1 MTSSWPLVLQ
11 AILAFSTVA
20 LLVRRLHNSYVSGCA
35 YAREFSKIDC
45 VQQRGQEAAANRPMT
60 YNPARTCYRILGF
73 TILAVSSLLMLSWAP
88 VHASG
93 SPKPTRSLKRRVHRY
108 RGVPTYAD
116 PTNGDNAQFDDPV
129 VRQAAI
135 DALGRQNGSVVAVDP
150 STGRILSIV
159 NQKMAFSAG
168 FEPCSTLKPVI
179 AIAALEKGII
189 TPDTMIRV
197 GRRRYMDLTEALAHS
212 NNAFFEE
219 LGRRLGFDTVW
230 HYDRVFGLGE
240 RAGLDISG
248 EQPGLLPSAP
258 PAYGGVARMCSF
270 GEGIRMTPLQLSA
283 IISTIAN
290 GGTMYYLQ
298 YPESEDATRD
308 FQPRVRQKLEI
319 APLLPELR
327 QGMLAAVLYGTAKQS
342 NDPDGEQTLGK
353 TGTCNDERMGGRLG
367 WFASYA
373 DQDHPK
379 LVIAVLLRGGARIV
393 NGPHAADVAGK
404 IYHDLYQHNY
414 FATTS
419 ASNEAASSSPQR

>member
-1 MTSSWPLVLQ
+1 MTQYPARFFHRFLGI
-11 AILAFSTVA
+11 AILAVGA
-20 LLVRRLHNSYVSGCA
+20 MLLPSPLPAGGPA
-35 YAREFSKIDC
+35 PKARATSKG
-45 VQQRGQEAAANRPMT
+45 R
-60 YNPARTCYRILGF
+60 ARHY
-73 TILAVSSLLMLSWAP
+73 
-88 VHASG
+88 
-93 SPKPTRSLKRRVHRY
+93 RY
-108 RGVPTYAD
+108 RGVPTYTD
-116 PTNGDNAQFDDPV
+116 PTLGDHAEFDDPV

-150 STGRILSIV
+150 STGRVLSIV
-159 NQKMAFSAG
+159 NQKLAYSSG

-189 TPDTMIRV
+189 NPDTMIRV
-197 GRRRYMDLTEALAHS
+197 GSRRYMDLTEALAHS

-219 LGRRLGFDTVW
+219 LGRRLGFDAVW

-240 RAGLDISG
+240 RTGLDIPG
-248 EQPGLLPSAP
+248 EQPGFLPSAP

-270 GEGIRMTPLQLSA
+270 GEGIRITPLQLAA
-283 IISTIAN
+283 IVSTIAN

-298 YPESEDATRD
+298 YPQTEQEVQD
-308 FQPRVRQKLEI
+308 FTPRVRDTLAI

-327 QGMLAAVLYGTAKQS
+327 QGMLAAVLYGTAREG

-353 TGTCNDERMGGRLG
+353 TGTCNDERLGGRLG

-379 LVIAVLLRGGARIV
+379 LVIAILLRGRMRIV

-404 IYHDLYQHNY
+404 IYHDLYEHNY
-414 FATTS
+414 FTAKS
-419 ASNEAASSSPQR
+419 AASDITVASRER

>member
-1 MTSSWPLVLQ
+1 
-11 AILAFSTVA
+11 
-20 LLVRRLHNSYVSGCA
+20 
-35 YAREFSKIDC
+35 
-45 VQQRGQEAAANRPMT
+45 MT
-60 YNPARTCYRILGF
+60 YSPAKPYTRILSF
-73 TILAVSSLLMLSWAP
+73 TLMALCALLMLPWTS
-88 VHASG
+88 VHAAS
-93 SPKPTRSLKRRVHRY
+93 SSTPIRSLRRRVHHYRY

-129 VRQAAI
+129 VRRAAI
-135 DALGRQNGSVVAVDP
+135 NALGRQNGSVVAVDP

-179 AIAALEKGII
+179 AVAALEKSII
-189 TPDTMIRV
+189 SPDTMIRV

-212 NNAFFEE
+212 NNTFFEE
-219 LGRRLGFDTVW
+219 LGRRLGFDTVR

-248 EQPGLLPSAP
+248 EQPGFLPSAP

-270 GEGIRMTPLQLSA
+270 GAGIRMTPLQLAA
-283 IISTIAN
+283 IVSTIAN

-298 YPESEDATRD
+298 YPGSEEAAHD

-404 IYHDLYQHNY
+404 IYHDLYEQNY
-414 FATTS
+414 FATTT
-419 ASNEAASSSPQR
+419 ASSEAAASSPLR